1 MGKITKQAQR
11 ILNDVTNFF
20 MGTYRT
26 NTLEITKA
34 AEYIWGLA
42 WGLYGDAVGEMPPI
56 MFNNRLKSTA
66 GRAFMLTA
74 YNRANF
80 PDLIERV
87 ELSKKLYEN
96 NQNAFLSD
104 IIRHELGHFIA
115 FRVFNEENHGKA
127 WREVMN
133 ALGDENPSLLTK
145 EVLK

>member
-1 MGKITKQAQR
+1 MDAVIKTAEDIWAQAQA
-11 ILNDVTNFF
+11 F
-20 MGTYRT
+20 
-26 NTLEITKA
+26 
-34 AEYIWGLA
+34 
-42 WGLYGDAVGEMPPI
+42 YGDAIGELPPI

-66 GRAFMLTA
+66 GRAFMLVA

>member
-1 MGKITKQAQR
+1 MDAVIKTAEDIWAQAQ
-11 ILNDVTNFF
+11 
-20 MGTYRT
+20 
-26 NTLEITKA
+26 A
-34 AEYIWGLA
+34 
-42 WGLYGDAVGEMPPI
+42 LYGNGIGELPPI

-66 GRAFMLTA
+66 GRAFMLVA

-96 NQNAFLSD
+96 NREAFLSD
-104 IIRHELGHFIA
+104 TIRHELGHFIA
-115 FRVFNEENHGKA
+115 FRVFGEENHGKK

-133 ALGDENPSLLTK
+133 ALGDENPSLFTK

>member
-1 MGKITKQAQR
+1 MDAVIKTAKDIWAQAQ
-11 ILNDVTNFF
+11 
-20 MGTYRT
+20 
-26 NTLEITKA
+26 A
-34 AEYIWGLA
+34 
-42 WGLYGDAVGEMPPI
+42 LYGNEVGELPPI

-66 GRAFMLTA
+66 GRAFMLVA

-104 IIRHELGHFIA
+104 TIRHELGHFIA
-115 FRVFNEENHGKA
+115 FRVFGEENHGKK

-133 ALGDENPSLLTK
+133 ALGDENPSLFTK

>member
-1 MGKITKQAQR
+1 MDAVIKTAENIWAQAQ
-11 ILNDVTNFF
+11 
-20 MGTYRT
+20 
-26 NTLEITKA
+26 A
-34 AEYIWGLA
+34 
-42 WGLYGDAVGEMPPI
+42 LYGNAIGEMPCI

-66 GRAFMLTA
+66 GRACMLVA

-80 PDLIERV
+80 PDMVERI
-87 ELSKKLYEN
+87 ELSRKLYEN
-96 NQNAFLSD
+96 NREAFLSD